1 MRKTRYIRLAMI
13 LAVLCTVSSCGRKS
27 HEREAESAP
36 EQMPEIGFHYNHYTV
51 DSTRVGGD
59 SNPANR

>member
-1 MRKTRYIRLAMI
+1 MGTILDNAENHKENFFTLKVKLFADFTRLSNVQVVINNRRSQIM
-13 LAVLCTVSSCGRKS
+13 
-27 HEREAESAP
+27 E
-36 EQMPEIGFHYNHYTV
+36 V